1 MELFCDVIPYK
12 IFILCI
18 GDSAFSI
25 DGLKSIRLSYAEFNG
40 DIILGKNKWCD
51 GFKIIM
57 PHGSIQR
64 FKELLPKYK
73 NQIVEETIF

>member
-1 MELFCDVIPYK
+1 MQNLMEILF
-12 IFILCI
+12 L
-18 GDSAFSI
+18 
-25 DGLKSIRLSYAEFNG
+25 E
-40 DIILGKNKWCD
+40 KNKWCD